1 MSSIYFP
8 ELKRPQYPS
17 SPEILLSAL
26 AWSVVERPSS
36 APEAGLIYVRK
47 ESKAKRGVQIRQT
60 KPKDGDELASFTAAL
75 LNAGVRTK
83 DGGLPSLVVD
93 AIADSLVG
101 VRSDKGVGYT
111 SSAIGLCGALLQ
123 DPIGGLGAANP
134 PNFAN
139 LLNTMYALGGGSG
152 SAAERWFDV
161 ASHYAGDPVLSR
173 IEEAL
178 ASTSLSEYLPQAWP
192 QAKAVLAEGAK
203 STTLPDWWTADVLN
217 QQLGTPFSWFRDSWD
232 RLCSE
237 QWYTALSPRKW
248 SAWAVCV
255 LRNALGFAFLWEAN
269 FFAELARGVR
279 DGSRDAANVARLSL
293 LPSRPLIPY
302 QKGSIAQM
310 DVMPSMRQSLIHG
323 STCRKAIEAVL
334 KDEKAGCKQLADVI
348 TLLRTKHSNELKE
361 RLEVFDDSG
370 TTNLVETVRYSLIA
384 RTGSDV
390 PDHYAFLR
398 RVNRNFTHVS
408 PGPEW
413 IVVMAAMSSS
423 SPRCELRLGDV
434 QRQLDALGLKPRI
447 DFLLS
452 ELERAGLCAGAADG
466 DEGIEINLGI
476 GGK

>member
-1 MSSIYFP
+1 MSNVYFP

-36 APEAGLIYVRK
+36 APDAGLIYVRK

-60 KPKDGDELASFTAAL
+60 KPKDGDEWANFAAAL
-75 LNAGVRTK
+75 LSAGVRTTNG
-83 DGGLPSLVVD
+83 DLPPQVVE

-101 VRSDKGVGYT
+101 VKSDKGVGYT

-134 PNFAN
+134 PNFAS
-139 LLNTMYALGGGSG
+139 LLNTMYVLGGGQS

-173 IEEAL
+173 IEKAL
-178 ASTSLSEYLPQAWP
+178 ATTSLSDYLPAAWP
-192 QAKAVLAEGAK
+192 QDKPMLAQVAR
-203 STTLPDWWTADVLN
+203 STALPQWWAGDVLSP
-217 QQLGTPFSWFRDSWD
+217 QLGTPFSWFRESWD
-232 RLCSE
+232 TLCSE
-237 QWYTALSPRKW
+237 QWYSALSPRKW
-248 SAWAVCV
+248 SAWAVCL
-255 LRNALGFAFLWEAN
+255 LRNALGFTFLWEAN
-269 FFAELARGVR
+269 FFAELARGVQ
-279 DGSRDAANVARLSL
+279 DDSRDASNVARLSL

-310 DVMPSMRQSLIHG
+310 DVMPSMKQSLIHG
-323 STCRKAIEAVL
+323 SRCRKAIEAVL
-334 KDEKAGCKQLADVI
+334 KEETAECRQLADVI
-348 TLLRTKHSNELKE
+348 TLLRTKHSKEVKE
-361 RLEVFDDSG
+361 RLEAGDDSG
-370 TTNLVETVRYSLIA
+370 ATNLVETVRYSLIA

-398 RVNRNFTHVS
+398 RVSRNFTHVS

-423 SPRCELRLGDV
+423 SPGGELRLGDV

-447 DFLLS
+447 DFLLA